1 MKSWDRD
8 ALQDLR
14 AAAWRRDLAAIRNL
28 CEGRE
33 LDDVLQLAGD
43 ALVGEPG
50 SPLAREWAERLRR
63 RDLEG
68 DAELADALSG
78 EAGELRPLAVDYTG
92 QRSRRSRRR

>member
-1 MKSWDRD
+1 MASRSRGDPQLV
-8 ALQDLR
+8 A
-14 AAAWRRDLAAIRNL
+14 
-28 CEGRE
+28 EGRE

-78 EAGELRPLAVDYTG
+78 EAGKPAGPLAVDYTG